1 MQLIPRSVRPMAL
14 IRRRALRRGLRGNSA
29 MWRWIAVIVIGRSS
43 AVRHV
48 AFRDGLRRGN
58 RFWKIVAFGIVL
70 SDVVNKVAVKR
81 PEQLAIERLVA
92 GEAVE
97 VRSLPS
103 SARHAAS

>member
-14 IRRRALRRGLRGNSA
+14 VRRRALRRGLRGNSA

-58 RFWKIVAFGIVL
+58 RFWRIVAYGILV
-70 SDVVNKVAVKR
+70 SDVANKVAVKR
-81 PEQLAIERLVA
+81 PERLATERLVA
-92 GEAVE
+92 GQAVE
-97 VRSLPS
+97 VRSLPA
-103 SARHAAS
+103 SARRAAS